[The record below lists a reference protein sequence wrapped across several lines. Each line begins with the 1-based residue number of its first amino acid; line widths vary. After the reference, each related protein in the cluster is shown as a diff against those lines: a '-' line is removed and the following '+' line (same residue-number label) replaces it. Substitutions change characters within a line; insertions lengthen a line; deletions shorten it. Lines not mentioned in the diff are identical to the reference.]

1 MTKMPRQ
8 KLKYLEKVKG
18 SYDEIKSIL
27 SKYEVRLVR
36 PSMVGWG
43 QVCFIASLNTLVHGV
58 HIYNIMNTQQT
69 YENIFS

>member
-18 SYDEIKSIL
+18 SYDEIKRIL

-36 PSMVGWG
+36 PSMVG
-43 QVCFIASLNTLVHGV
+43 
-58 HIYNIMNTQQT
+58 
-69 YENIFS
+69 